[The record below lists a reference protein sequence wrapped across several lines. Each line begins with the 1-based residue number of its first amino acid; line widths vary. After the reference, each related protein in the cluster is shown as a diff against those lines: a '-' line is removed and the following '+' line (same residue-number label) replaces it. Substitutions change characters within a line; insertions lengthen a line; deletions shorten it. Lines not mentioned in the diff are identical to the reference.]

1 MAEVVLKAVHRDVI
15 GKQVKALRR
24 EGKLPAVLY
33 GRQMQPV
40 PILLD
45 HKETS
50 RLLGSQSTTALVTI
64 ELDGKPYVTLIRDK
78 QRDVLLGSLIHVD
91 FQAVSMEEKLRVSV
105 AVDIEGESLAVK
117 DYNGIL
123 VLNTN
128 ELEVECLPMDLPERI
143 VIDISSLKRIGDSI
157 FVRDLRLPETVTV
170 LADPNQAIA
179 IVTTQ
184 AAEEVEAVEA
194 VVAEVEEPEVIEHGK
209 KEEEDF

>member
-1 MAEVVLKAVHRDVI
+1 
-15 GKQVKALRR
+15 
-24 EGKLPAVLY
+24 
-33 GRQMQPV
+33 
-40 PILLD
+40 
-45 HKETS
+45 
-50 RLLGSQSTTALVTI
+50 
-64 ELDGKPYVTLIRDK
+64 
-78 QRDVLLGSLIHVD
+78 
-91 FQAVSMEEKLRVSV
+91 MEEKLRVSV